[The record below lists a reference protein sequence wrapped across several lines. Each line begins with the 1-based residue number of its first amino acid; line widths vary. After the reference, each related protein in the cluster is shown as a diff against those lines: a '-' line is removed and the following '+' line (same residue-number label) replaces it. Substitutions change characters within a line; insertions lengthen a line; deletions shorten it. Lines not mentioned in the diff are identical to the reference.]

1 MVAAIHWRLGPHGQP
16 ELLASHPIP
25 RIVFLPFGAPADLP
39 LLGARL
45 FFVVQGGSVKT
56 VTRKEARKQ
65 LEFLTALETLARV
78 LDREAKKPAKVQ
90 KAAA

>member
-1 MVAAIHWRLGPHGQP
+1 M
-16 ELLASHPIP
+16 
-25 RIVFLPFGAPADLP
+25 
-39 LLGARL
+39 
-45 FFVVQGGSVKT
+45 KT
-56 VTRKEARKQ
+56 VTRKEAQKQ